1 MRITNNLVYENG
13 GIGIICSLDCY
24 DILTENNGVYDNSK
38 TGIMLSRNTHD
49 SIVRNNTISNSDRGI
64 VITESPDNEVHNN
77 VIYNVSNGILLV
89 HPTSPDDGFTTG
101 NRVYN
106 NTVIN
111 ADNGINVGNSNDN
124 ILANNTFQNITSFEY
139 SLENGGEVI
148 IEDQRFTNDKISGK
162 SGTNIATISNSGTI
176 TVDNSD
182 SENVDDDDDN
192 NTYDTNGDSYIVE
205 LSDETITIESIN

>member
-1 MRITNNLVYENG
+1 MTFITFGMRSILTLLKIFVIDGNKYHHNHKYAIDPHTGTYNMRITNNLVYENG
-13 GIGIICSLDCY
+13 SIGIICSLDCY
-24 DILTENNGVYDNSK
+24 DILTENNRVYDNPK

-49 SIVRNNTISNSDRGI
+49 PIVRNNTISNSDRGI

-139 SLENGGEVI
+139 SLENGDEVI
-148 IEDQRFTNDKISGK
+148 IED
-162 SGTNIATISNSGTI
+162 
-176 TVDNSD
+176 
-182 SENVDDDDDN
+182 
-192 NTYDTNGDSYIVE
+192 
-205 LSDETITIESIN
+205 